1 MFRNV
6 MIMLVLTNWVKSNKK
21 RKFWSLV
28 VYWRTFELHHNW
40 GKNQGRWNWRW
51 YNTGRKRMECPSV
64 SCLQQNT
71 SNQSVPLVHLYLIA
85 KKPQK
90 TSQPRRFSDCK
101 NWSLP
106 KVLQNIFTQLSINN
120 SLHFHFLNFA
130 NATNAVYLSG
140 RIDQWSQAWASSE
153 VLHSI
158 INYFQHLLYLRRCLV
173 FNPWSIVNFY

>member
-1 MFRNV
+1 M
-6 MIMLVLTNWVKSNKK
+6 
-21 RKFWSLV
+21 
-28 VYWRTFELHHNW
+28 
-40 GKNQGRWNWRW
+40 
-51 YNTGRKRMECPSV
+51 
-64 SCLQQNT
+64 SCLQQKT

-101 NWSLP
+101 NWPLP

-130 NATNAVYLSG
+130 NATNAVYFSG
-140 RIDQWSQAWASSE
+140 RIDQWSQVWASSE
-153 VLHSI
+153 ELHSI

-173 FNPWSIVNFY
+173 FNPWSLVNFYKRQKIHATFIN